1 MPLARYFFFVG
12 GVLLALLFIADACL
26 PNLPVAD
33 RASTDLPVIR
43 IHSNR
48 KWPERVVYDTSL
60 PTIIPAQ
67 IANTNASIP
76 PPRSGRRHLGQRAG
90 AGGICTAATIQSRA
104 TTIQTRNAGAEAAT
118 QAQNCEEARG
128 AVDGLGGAATAIWFF
143 WQQHLV
149 SRPTGTP
156 VARLQG
162 SELSSMSD
170 T

>member
-33 RASTDLPVIR
+33 RASTDFPVIR

-76 PPRSGRRHLGQRAG
+76 PPEVVADISANAQVREAFAQLQPSKAELRQYKLKTLEPKLQRKRKIAKRRVAPSMDL
-90 AGGICTAATIQSRA
+90 
-104 TTIQTRNAGAEAAT
+104 
-118 QAQNCEEARG
+118 
-128 AVDGLGGAATAIWFF
+128 
-143 WQQHLV
+143 
-149 SRPTGTP
+149 
-156 VARLQG
+156 VARQPQFG
-162 SELSSMSD
+162 FFGNSIW
-170 T
+170 